1 MYRSIMVSPA
11 GADRELP
18 AEAMIEIQTEIDR
31 LKSLGKTNG
40 VLIHGGL
47 TPTTMKSGRIWYD
60 QLSAE
65 EYIVFLNSI
74 HTKYNFDPLIETHIE
89 LIT

>member
-1 MYRSIMVSPA
+1 MVSPA
-11 GADRELP
+11 GANRELP
-18 AEAMIEIQTEIDR
+18 AEALIEIQTEIDR
-31 LKSLGKTNG
+31 LKSLGKTN
-40 VLIHGGL
+40 VELTHGGL
-47 TPTTMKSGRIWYD
+47 TPTTMKLFRSWSD

-74 HTKYNFDPLIETHIE
+74 HTKYNFDPLIEAHIE